1 MGQYHVPY
9 NIDKREII
17 NPHGLGLGIKQAE
30 FLGGEW
36 SVGDFL
42 GLLLAGTHEK
52 RGGGDFATSHVS
64 GNEQVIGR
72 WAGDRVVVIGDYA
85 HPSDVPSLGE
95 EVYREAIETAWGYA
109 DGDGNSLHDPP
120 RDITP
125 LLVEWMER
133 EPWCHITVTPSEYG
147 WAQRTEGPRL

>member
-1 MGQYHVPY
+1 MGQYHLTY
-9 NIDKREII
+9 NLDKREII
-17 NPHGLGLGIKQAE
+17 NPHGLGMGIKQAE
-30 FLGGEW
+30 QIGGEW

-42 GLLLAGTHEK
+42 ALLLAGTGEK
-52 RGGGDFATSHVS
+52 RGGGDFATSHVD
-64 GNEQVIGR
+64 GEQVIGR

-85 HPSDVPSLGE
+85 DPGDVPSLGDG
-95 EVYREAIETAWGYA
+95 VYQEAIETAWEHT
-109 DGDGNSLHDPP
+109 DGEGAPLHPKP

-133 EPWCHITVTPSEYG
+133 EPWCHITVTPSAYG